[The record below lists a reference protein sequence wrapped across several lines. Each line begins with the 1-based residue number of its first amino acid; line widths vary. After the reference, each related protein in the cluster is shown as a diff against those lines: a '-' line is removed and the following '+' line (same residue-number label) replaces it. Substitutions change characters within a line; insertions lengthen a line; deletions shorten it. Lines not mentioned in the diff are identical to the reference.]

1 MRTAPDGAGGGRKP
15 VDAAVMGRA
24 GTSAGGS
31 IVIGV
36 DVGGTFTDTAMLLA
50 DGRVVEGKALTTRDN
65 LVRAGGG
72 W

>member
-1 MRTAPDGAGGGRKP
+1 
-15 VDAAVMGRA
+15 MGRA